1 MASNF
6 KAPLS
11 LENGIS
17 YEAWLKEIS
26 IWHTFTDIDIKKL
39 GPVVFLTLE
48 RKAHESVLSWTSR
61 TLTVIQV
68 FKTL

>member
-48 RKAHESVLSWTSR
+48 RKAHESVPELDTKDINCDSG
-61 TLTVIQV
+61 V
-68 FKTL
+68 

>member
-48 RKAHESVLSWTSR
+48 RKAHESVPELDIKDINCDSG
-61 TLTVIQV
+61 V
-68 FKTL
+68 